1 MVRPPFSCLCLSF
14 TFSWVGVVWSQVC
27 GSTCSPHVLG
37 SSGVLVAPFC
47 RLSLWPHPL
56 LFYRLGFLP
65 WECVRTWVG
74 RLRSCLGSY
83 LLLGENSF
91 PCPGFLVGGSC
102 RLVVQALGIFLES
115 LLGFFPLASMFAA
128 GLRWFRLLLGC
139 PTSVTW
145 QWRLLPWFFVRFLS
159 ASPRGATVPLDSLV
173 LWCSWSSRWVTCLR

>member
-1 MVRPPFSCLCLSF
+1 MVHPPFSCLCLSF

-27 GSTCSPHVLG
+27 GSTCSSRVLG

-56 LFYRLGFLP
+56 LLFYRLGFLP
-65 WECVRTWVG
+65 WEFVRTWVG
-74 RLRSCLGSY
+74 RLQSCLGSY

-91 PCPGFLVGGSC
+91 PCPGFLLGSPC
-102 RLVVQALGIFLES
+102 RLVVQAPGIFLES

-145 QWRLLPWFFVRFLS
+145 QWRFFVGFLS